1 MNPYKIKLKNKNNS
15 KEIND
20 PKDKLKLKL
29 VSSIR
34 KIILNVDT
42 ESILEITGLD
52 KSDVSRLKIGSF
64 QRFTIDRLIKILSL
78 LGYETKISITKK
90 A

>member
-1 MNPYKIKLKNKNNS
+1 MNPYKIKVKNRNDS
-15 KEIND
+15 REIND

-29 VSSIR
+29 VSNIR
-34 KIILNVDT
+34 KIILDIDT
-42 ESILEITGLD
+42 ESISEKTGLD

-78 LGYETKISITKK
+78 LGYETKITITKK

>member
-1 MNPYKIKLKNKNNS
+1 MNPYKIKVKNRNDS
-15 KEIND
+15 REIND

-29 VSSIR
+29 VSNIR
-34 KIILNVDT
+34 KIILDIDT
-42 ESILEITGLD
+42 ESISEKTGLD

-78 LGYETKISITKK
+78 LGYETKIPITKK

>member
-1 MNPYKIKLKNKNNS
+1 MNPYKIKVKNRNDS
-15 KEIND
+15 REIND

-29 VSSIR
+29 ISNIR
-34 KIILNVDT
+34 KIILDIDT
-42 ESILEITGLD
+42 ESISEKTGLD

-78 LGYETKISITKK
+78 LGYETKITITKK

>member
-1 MNPYKIKLKNKNNS
+1 MNPYKIKVKNRS
-15 KEIND
+15 DSREIND

-29 VSSIR
+29 VSNIR
-34 KIILNVDT
+34 KIILDIDT
-42 ESILEITGLD
+42 ESISEKTGLD

-78 LGYETKISITKK
+78 LGYETKITITKK

>member
-1 MNPYKIKLKNKNNS
+1 MNPYKIKVKNRS
-15 KEIND
+15 DSREIND

-29 VSSIR
+29 VSNIR
-34 KIILNVDT
+34 KIILDIDT
-42 ESILEITGLD
+42 ESISEKTGLD

-64 QRFTIDRLIKILSL
+64 QRFTIDRLIKILNL
-78 LGYETKISITKK
+78 LGYETKITITKK